1 LKKAGADDEAGRE
14 RGESSMNTF
23 MSLKDALAAI
33 IHGEEPILLNTAGV
47 DWEAKVLLDC
57 LPERKLGQRVQYMPG
72 FYIAAV
78 SESMCLGE
86 VLYRIKKKSA

>member
-1 LKKAGADDEAGRE
+1 
-14 RGESSMNTF
+14 MNTF
-23 MSLKDALAAI
+23 MSLKDALATI
-33 IHGEEPILLNTAGV
+33 VLGGESILLNTAGT
-47 DWEAKVLLDC
+47 DWEAKVLLES
-57 LPERKLGQRVQYMPG
+57 LPERKLGQKVQYMPG

>member
-1 LKKAGADDEAGRE
+1 
-14 RGESSMNTF
+14 MNTF
-23 MSLKDALAAI
+23 MSLKDALGAI
-33 IHGEEPILLNTAGV
+33 IHGGEPILLTTAGV

-57 LPERKLGQRVQYMPG
+57 LPERKLGQKVQYMPG

-86 VLYRIKKKSA
+86 VLYRIKRKSA

>member
-1 LKKAGADDEAGRE
+1 MT
-14 RGESSMNTF
+14 STF
-23 MSLKDALAAI
+23 MSLKDALATIADAR
-33 IHGEEPILLNTAGV
+33 EPVLLRSADI
-47 DWEAKVLLDC
+47 DWEAKALLDS

-86 VLYRIKKKSA
+86 VLYRIKKKTA

>member
-1 LKKAGADDEAGRE
+1 
-14 RGESSMNTF
+14 MNTF

-33 IHGEEPILLNTAGV
+33 IHGGEPILLNTAGV
-47 DWEAKVLLDC
+47 DWEAKALLEC
-57 LPERKLGQRVQYMPG
+57 LPDRKLGQRVQYMPG

-86 VLYRIKKKSA
+86 VLYRIKKKPAC

>member
-1 LKKAGADDEAGRE
+1 LKEAGADDEAGRE

-23 MSLKDALAAI
+23 MSLKDALATI
-33 IHGEEPILLNTAGV
+33 IHGGEPILLNTAGV

-86 VLYRIKKKSA
+86 VLYRIKRKSA

>member
-1 LKKAGADDEAGRE
+1 MAA
-14 RGESSMNTF
+14 F
-23 MSLKDALAAI
+23 MSLRDALATIVDAS
-33 IHGEEPILLNTAGV
+33 EPILLRSADT
-47 DWEAKVLLDC
+47 DWEAQSLLDS

-86 VLYRIKKKSA
+86 VLYRIKKKPA

>member
-1 LKKAGADDEAGRE
+1 M
-14 RGESSMNTF
+14 STF
-23 MSLKDALAAI
+23 MSLKDALGAIAAA
-33 IHGEEPILLNTAGV
+33 GEPILLRSAGA
-47 DWEAKVLLDC
+47 DWEARALLES

-86 VLYRIKKKSA
+86 VLYRITKKPA

>member
-1 LKKAGADDEAGRE
+1 
-14 RGESSMNTF
+14 MNTF

-33 IHGEEPILLNTAGV
+33 ILGGEPILLSTAGM
-47 DWEAKVLLDC
+47 DWEAKVLLES
-57 LPERKLGQRVQYMPG
+57 LSERKLGQKVQYMPG

-86 VLYRIKKKSA
+86 VLYRVKKKSA